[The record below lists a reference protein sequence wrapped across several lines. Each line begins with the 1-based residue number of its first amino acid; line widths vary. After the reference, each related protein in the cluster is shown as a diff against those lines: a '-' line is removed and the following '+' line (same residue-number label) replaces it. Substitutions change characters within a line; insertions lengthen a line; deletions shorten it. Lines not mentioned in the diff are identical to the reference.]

1 VHPEVEKK
9 RRSSTPECRRGS
21 EAGDTLLEVLIA
33 IVVLA
38 LASLALIV
46 GFGTS
51 ISSSAEHRDLATFD
65 SVLATTSQEA
75 ISLIQQQQSL
85 FQTCP
90 SSPAV
95 FYQTENASGQPL
107 FLNIPSPYTSQYT
120 VTFTAVSYWDS
131 ANGIYD
137 ASCVVN
143 GYQAQ
148 LITITV
154 TEVSTGVSY
163 TNSFVVDY
171 PSASAGA
178 SLSGTAAQ
186 LVFYVEPGPSTMPYT
201 AAGIPLGVQ
210 PVVKVEDGS
219 SIPVTTDLSP
229 VTLSLSGGTSG
240 ATLTG
245 CSGNEILG
253 VITFTGC
260 TVNLAGTG
268 YIITATDGS
277 LPPGSQTATSDP
289 FNVDTSAPALVF
301 VSGTPVAGASGSAF
315 TTQPVVQVQ
324 NNGVPDTTWTGT
336 ISLTSSGG
344 VLSGCTNLTITVAD
358 AGVANV
364 ANCSFEGG
372 YVYNPVS
379 NVTLATVYT
388 LTATASGVA
397 SGTSG
402 AFSVTSAGLAS
413 QLVFSTQPT
422 GVASLSP
429 ATPFTVQPAVTVE
442 DAFGNAVTSGY
453 APTISITAISVGTL
467 AGCTSTNANG
477 ITTFSGC
484 YGSTYGNGITVT
496 ATASSGGLSVKS
508 APFNITRAASILVF
522 TTQPVAGVSGTD
534 FLTEPVLAE
543 EDSLG
548 NIVTSSTAQVT
559 LTPSAGGS
567 LSFCSGLTPVNGVVS
582 ASSCNFAGVVGITYT
597 ITASALG
604 LTSAT
609 SNGFKVTSPGAATS
623 LVFTTQPVAGASG
636 SPFTTEPVLAVQ
648 DSGGN
653 VVTTANV
660 TVTLTPLGGTLSS
673 CTGLT
678 AVAGVV
684 DVANCTFAGVVGMHY
699 TLTASATGLIS
710 AISNPF
716 WPSGPGPASQ
726 IVLTGCSLSVLSGT
740 TCTVSANIEDN
751 FDNLETAYNSSV
763 AFAQTSGSGSV
774 TGLAAETA
782 VGGVASDTL
791 TGLNWGP
798 VVIDAS
804 GDAVISNPMTVQVV
818 GITSTSIV
826 SNANPAD
833 VGQQVTY
840 TATVSLTSPGGG
852 SPPATDTV
860 AFMDGGTPIAGCT
873 AQPLTGTSPDTATCQ
888 VTYADTTGSPHSI
901 SAVFSGDANFATSTS
916 APISQTI
923 NQSDTAVALTSSV
936 NPAVTGQTVTY
947 TGTVSAT
954 SPGLGSPTGNVE
966 FFDGGTAIAAC
977 GGISGEPLSGT
988 SPDTATCI
996 DIYSVAGS
1004 YAITAQYL
1012 GDVGTYN
1019 ASALSSALS
1028 ETLNQGPT
1036 ATAVTSSMNP
1046 SVMGQQVTYTATV
1059 TAAPPSTG
1067 NPTGNVEFFDGGTA
1081 ITGCTAQALNG
1092 SSPDTATC
1100 LVTYNSTGS
1109 HSITA
1114 QYLGNGGTFG
1124 ASAPSAPMTQVV
1136 NLAATT
1142 TSVSSSANPS
1152 DVGQQVIYTATVTVV
1167 SPGTGNPT
1175 GSVEFFDGVTAIT
1188 GCTALSLPGTS
1199 TDTVTCAVTYANT
1212 TGSPHSITA
1221 QYQGNPGTYATST
1234 SGALSQVVSQAPTTV
1249 SVASNQNPSVNYQ
1262 HVTYTATVTATSP
1275 GTGNPTG
1282 TVEFFDAGTA
1292 IAGCTAQAVTFTST
1306 DTAACQA
1313 TYNTTGSH
1321 VITVQ
1326 YLGNPGTYNPSALS
1340 PSITQVVNA
1349 SSSYAGNSTGNLSST
1364 ANYYLINGP
1373 SGGSIT
1379 STDNSY
1385 SSGVATTLTSLTF
1398 TISGPS
1404 ATSQTAVLGLIAGSS
1419 WSPTGL
1425 TCTIAGGSNLTSCQ
1439 IVVSVSVLATD
1450 YTNIEVVGGVD
1461 AITGSWTTTYTE
1473 P

>member
-1 VHPEVEKK
+1 VRRHVHPEVEKK

-38 LASLALIV
+38 LASVALIV

-51 ISSSAEHRDLATFD
+51 ISSSAEHRNLATFD
-65 SVLATTSQEA
+65 TVLATTSQEA
-75 ISLIQQQQSL
+75 ISLIQQQPLL

-90 SSPAV
+90 GSPATA
-95 FYQTENASGQPL
+95 YQNDNASGQPL
-107 FLNIPSPYTSQYT
+107 LLNIPSPYTSQYT
-120 VTFTAVSYWDS
+120 VTFTSVSYWDS
-131 ANGIYD
+131 GNGIYD
-137 ASCVVN
+137 ANCVMN

-148 LITITV
+148 LVTITV

-186 LVFYVEPGPSTMPYT
+186 LVFVVEPGPSTGTPT
-201 AAGIPLGVQ
+201 AAGVPLGVQ
-210 PVVKVEDGS
+210 PVIKVEDGS
-219 SIPVTTDLSP
+219 SIPATVTTDLSP

-245 CSGNEILG
+245 CSGNEVLG
-253 VITFTGC
+253 VVTFTGC

-277 LPPGSQTATSDP
+277 LPQGSQTATSNPP
-289 FNVDTSAPALVF
+289 FDVGASAPALVF
-301 VSGTPVAGASGSAF
+301 AAGTPVAGASGSVF
-315 TTQPVVQVQ
+315 TTQPVVNVV
-324 NNGVPDTTWTGT
+324 NNGAPDTTWTGT

-344 VLSGCTNLTITVAD
+344 KLSGCTNLTAV
-358 AGVANV
+358 AGVVNV

-372 YVYNPVS
+372 FVYNPVS
-379 NVTLATVYT
+379 NVTLATVYS

-429 ATPFTVQPAVTVE
+429 STPFTVQPAVTVE

-467 AGCTSTNANG
+467 KGCTSSNANG

-484 YGSTYGNGITVT
+484 YGSAYGNGITVT

-508 APFNITRAASILVF
+508 APFNITRAGSVLVF

-534 FLTEPVLAE
+534 FLTEPVIAE

-567 LSFCSGLTPVNGVVS
+567 LTLCSGLTPVNGVVS
-582 ASSCNFAGVVGITYT
+582 PASCNFSGVVGTTYT

-609 SNGFKVTSPGAATS
+609 SNGFKVTSSGAAKS
-623 LVFTTQPVAGASG
+623 LVFTTEPVAGASG
-636 SPFTTEPVLAVQ
+636 SPFTTEPVLSVQ

-660 TVTLTPLGGTLSS
+660 TVNLVPSGGTSSS

-684 DVANCTFAGVVGMHY
+684 DVANCTFAGVVGMNY

-740 TCTVSANIEDN
+740 PCTVSANIEDN
-751 FDNLETAYNSSV
+751 YGNLETAYNSSV
-763 AFAQTSGSGSV
+763 TFAQTSGSGSV

-782 VGGVASDTL
+782 VGGVASDVL

-804 GDAVISNPMTVQVV
+804 GDAVTSNPMTVQVA
-818 GITSTSIV
+818 GITTTSVV

-840 TATVSLTSPGGG
+840 TTTVSLTSPGGG

-873 AQPLTGTSPDTATCQ
+873 AQPLTGTSPGTATCQ
-888 VTYADTTGSPHSI
+888 VTYANTTGSPHSI
-901 SAVFSGDANFATSTS
+901 SAAFSGDVNFATSTS
-916 APISQTI
+916 ATLSETT
-923 NQSDTAVALTSSV
+923 NQSNTAAAVTSLV
-936 NPAVTGQTVTY
+936 NPAVTEQTVTY
-947 TGTVSAT
+947 TGTVTAT
-954 SPGLGSPTGNVE
+954 SPGTGNPTGNVE

-977 GGISGEPLSGT
+977 GGTSGEPLSGT
-988 SPDTATCI
+988 APDTATCI
-996 DIYSVAGS
+996 DIYGAAGS

-1012 GDVGTYN
+1012 GNTDTYN
-1019 ASALSSALS
+1019 ASALSASMTQVVGLAATTAS
-1028 ETLNQGPT
+1028 VASNQ
-1036 ATAVTSSMNP
+1036 NP
-1046 SVMGQQVTYTATV
+1046 SVVFEQVTYTATV
-1059 TAAPPSTG
+1059 TAVSPSTG
-1067 NPTGNVEFFDGGTA
+1067 
-1081 ITGCTAQALNG
+1081 I
-1092 SSPDTATC
+1092 
-1100 LVTYNSTGS
+1100 
-1109 HSITA
+1109 
-1114 QYLGNGGTFG
+1114 
-1124 ASAPSAPMTQVV
+1124 
-1136 NLAATT
+1136 
-1142 TSVSSSANPS
+1142 
-1152 DVGQQVIYTATVTVV
+1152 
-1167 SPGTGNPT
+1167 
-1175 GSVEFFDGVTAIT
+1175 
-1188 GCTALSLPGTS
+1188 
-1199 TDTVTCAVTYANT
+1199 
-1212 TGSPHSITA
+1212 
-1221 QYQGNPGTYATST
+1221 
-1234 SGALSQVVSQAPTTV
+1234 
-1249 SVASNQNPSVNYQ
+1249 
-1262 HVTYTATVTATSP
+1262 
-1275 GTGNPTG
+1275 PTG
-1282 TVEFFDAGTA
+1282 TVEFFDGGTP
-1292 IAGCTAQAVTFTST
+1292 IAACAAQAVTFTSS
-1306 DTAACQA
+1306 DTATCQI
-1313 TYNTTGSH
+1313 TYSSTGSH
-1321 VITVQ
+1321 SITVEN
-1326 YLGNPGTYNPSALS
+1326 LGNAGTYAASAVS
-1340 PSITQVVNA
+1340 PSITQVVDP
-1349 SSSYAGNSTGNLSST
+1349 SSSYTGSSTGTLSST
-1364 ANYYLINGP
+1364 PNYYLTNGA
-1373 SGGSIT
+1373 SVGSTT
-1379 STDNSY
+1379 STDNPY
-1385 SSGVATTLTSLTF
+1385 SPGVATTLTSLTF
-1398 TISGPS
+1398 TISAPS
-1404 ATSQTAVLGLIAGSS
+1404 ATSQTAVVGLMAGSS
-1419 WSPTGL
+1419 WSATGL
-1425 TCTIAGGSNLTSCQ
+1425 TCTITGGSNLTSCQ
-1439 IVVSVSVLATD
+1439 IVVSVSILAAD
-1450 YTNIEVVGGVD
+1450 SINIEVVGGVD
-1461 AITGSWTTTYTE
+1461 AITGSWTTTYTQ